1 VLKSNSLINKQ
12 QEVKLC
18 TLALVGLPTELK
30 RYLWGSEPAF
40 REGQKKASG
49 LQSQNINKGRMLSNK
64 TNYLTSCNGMEHQ
77 KTHQTWRILF
87 D

>member
-40 REGQKKASG
+40 REGQKKSIRLAVAKHKQG
-49 LQSQNINKGRMLSNK
+49 ADA
-64 TNYLTSCNGMEHQ
+64 
-77 KTHQTWRILF
+77 F
-87 D
+87 